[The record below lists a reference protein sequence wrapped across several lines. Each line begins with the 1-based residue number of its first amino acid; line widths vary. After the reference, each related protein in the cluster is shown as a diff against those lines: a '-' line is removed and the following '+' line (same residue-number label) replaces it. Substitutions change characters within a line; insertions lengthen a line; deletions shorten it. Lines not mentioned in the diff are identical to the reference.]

1 MEDKQYSEEGTVITR
16 VVVLVLVGWSLNVGT
31 QALATRGLVQR
42 VSKISDGLANKFVA
56 AGLAVV
62 IACTGLS
69 CDRDDEKKLTREDK
83 RHIHYVNGL
92 LPIQEQDYTTYV
104 HVESKYRN
112 TRQRKVYEGDV
123 VYFVEG
129 NGVFGG
135 IVERHVHPERV
146 VIGQLYGTAIYAD
159 SGYQQRLVEL
169 DAIRG
174 VSFQHHDDAG
184 LIVAMAN
191 DDRIFRRDDDDY
203 IERFYARVANVYDD
217 GFYRAIVEYGSDSFG
232 NEIYLHDSYTL
243 FVHKDLW
250 PTESVPLVDHPDLG
264 ADSLILGP
272 EGTMIEYLIG
282 RVARVYDDGFYEI
295 EVFAELDFDQ
305 NVTNLAEPYSV
316 FMHES
321 TPLRDGGFLLR
332 NKLQK

>member
-1 MEDKQYSEEGTVITR
+1 MVVRVMLFVVI
-16 VVVLVLVGWSLNVGT
+16 GWSLNVEA
-31 QALATRGLVQR
+31 QRLPMVRGAIT
-42 VSKISDGLANKFVA
+42 SKVVASVANKLAA

-62 IACTGLS
+62 VACTGLS
-69 CDRDDEKKLTREDK
+69 CDRTDDNELTRED
-83 RHIHYVNGL
+83 RAHIHYVNGL
-92 LPIQEQDYTTYV
+92 LPIQERDYTTYV

-112 TRQRKVYEGDV
+112 TRQRKVYEGDA

-129 NGVFGG
+129 DGVFGG

-146 VIGQLYGTAIYAD
+146 VVGQLYGTAIYAD
-159 SGYQQRLVEL
+159 SGYQQRLVDL

-184 LIVAMAN
+184 LIMAIEN
-191 DDRIFRRDDDDY
+191 DDLIFRHNDDDY
-203 IERFYARVANVYDD
+203 IDRFYARVANVYDD
-217 GFYRAIVEYGSDSFG
+217 GFYRAIVEHGTDSFG

-243 FVHKDLW
+243 FMHKDLW
-250 PTESVPLVDHPDLG
+250 PTESVPIADHPDLG

-272 EGTMIEYLIG
+272 EGTMIEYLLG
-282 RVARVYDDGFYEI
+282 KVARVYDDGFYEI
-295 EVFAELDFDQ
+295 EVTAELDFDQ
-305 NVTNLAEPYSV
+305 NVTKLAEPYSV

-332 NKLQK
+332 SDL

>member
-1 MEDKQYSEEGTVITR
+1 MVIR
-16 VVVLVLVGWSLNVGT
+16 VMLSVVIGWSLNVQAQNLSAVRGT
-31 QALATRGLVQR
+31 V
-42 VSKISDGLANKFVA
+42 VSKFVSSMANKVAA
-56 AGLAVV
+56 AGLAVAV
-62 IACTGLS
+62 ACTGLS
-69 CDRDDEKKLTREDK
+69 CDRDQGDKLTSEDK

-92 LPIQEQDYTTYV
+92 LPVQQQDYTTYV

-112 TRQRKVYEGDV
+112 TRQRRVYEGDA
-123 VYFVEG
+123 VYFVE
-129 NGVFGG
+129 NDGVFAG

-146 VIGQLYGTAIYAD
+146 IVGQLYGTAIYAD
-159 SGYQQRLVEL
+159 SGHQQRLVDL

-174 VSFQHHDDAG
+174 VSFQHHVDAG
-184 LIVAMAN
+184 LIVAIDN
-191 DDRIFRRDDDDY
+191 DDRIFQRNDDDY

-217 GFYRAIVEYGSDSFG
+217 GFYRAIVEYGTDSFG

-243 FVHKDLW
+243 FVHKDLL
-250 PTESVPLVDHPDLG
+250 PAESLPIADHPDLG
-264 ADSLILGP
+264 IDGLILGP
-272 EGTMIEYLIG
+272 EGTMIEYLLG

-305 NVTNLAEPYSV
+305 NITNLAEPYSM

-332 NKLQK
+332 RELAE